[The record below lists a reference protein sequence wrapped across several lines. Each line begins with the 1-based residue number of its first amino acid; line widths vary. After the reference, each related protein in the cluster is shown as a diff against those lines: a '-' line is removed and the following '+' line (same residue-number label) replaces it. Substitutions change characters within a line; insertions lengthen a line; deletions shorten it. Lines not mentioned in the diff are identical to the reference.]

1 MCAFV
6 CVCVCTLYTL
16 HACRHVNPT
25 KGIQISAPSTMMM
38 MATTTS
44 HRLSVR
50 KTHAIHTN
58 VHWERNARVSFVQHF
73 SLATIFRWLL
83 LWLVVVVIILNANRM
98 LDFYVSL
105 QKYMLSV
112 FGWWVLCI
120 ISFVDSL
127 AAVVVFRIDGYAE
140 LYEKGDVLVFDF
152 LPNVRCLVSSI
163 LYVCIIFVSIG
174 VSFHVGA

>member
-127 AAVVVFRIDGYAE
+127 AAVVVFWIEGYE
-140 LYEKGDVLVFDF
+140 MQNYMT

>member
-127 AAVVVFRIDGYAE
+127 AAVVVFRIEGYEMQNCMRKAM
-140 LYEKGDVLVFDF
+140 
-152 LPNVRCLVSSI
+152 CLC
-163 LYVCIIFVSIG
+163 LIFFPMFV
-174 VSFHVGA
+174 AL